1 MADQIRVLVVDDIPE
16 TRDHLTKLLGFESD
30 IDVVG
35 SAASGHE
42 ALEMAVRL
50 SPDVILMDINMP
62 DMDGIAATEQLS
74 SIAPAAAVVMMSVQG
89 EADYLRRS
97 MLAGAREFLVK
108 PFSSDELTASIRQVS
123 ARERDK
129 QSRMAAVPV
138 PVGMVAPPT
147 GRVGGSGEPGV
158 VVAVFSPKGG
168 VGRTT
173 VAVNLAVAAATELG
187 KKVVIMDGSFQFGD
201 VGVLLNLNP
210 KSKSIADLIPEIDAG
225 SLDSLDTFLINHTAG
240 IRVLLAP
247 PSPETAEMITA
258 AGVKTVLDRLRADHD
273 LVVVD
278 CTSYFN
284 DTTLAILDAADIIL
298 TMLSLEITSIKNM
311 RLFLEVAEQLGYE
324 NGKVRLVLNRA
335 DSALGIRVA
344 DVEHSIGR
352 KVDETIVSDGRS
364 VVYALNRGVP
374 FFLSNREAQVS
385 QDILRLA
392 KSVVGEQPRP
402 PTTTVARQPRRSRC
416 SHGDECRDSRP
427 LGARRGVGDVPPE
440 ANRERPTGCAGAP
453 SSAPPPPGGELPP
466 SGAPPNVPT
475 TGRLS
480 SQAPVR
486 ESFRDVKFRIQSR
499 VIQDLDPKLDLSNQ
513 VEVRRQI
520 EEIFGK
526 VIDEEGLALT
536 RAERVRMLEQIT
548 DEIIGLGPLE
558 PLLRDETVTE
568 VMVNGPNQVYVERT
582 GKLEV
587 TDVVFQ
593 NDDHVMRI
601 IDRIVAPLGRRIDE
615 SSPMVDA
622 RLPDGSRVNAII
634 PPLSLVGPCIT
645 IRKFS
650 AIPLHRGRPD
660 PVRHR

>member
-1 MADQIRVLVVDDIPE
+1 MTDQIRVLVVDDIPE

-35 SAASGHE
+35 AAASGRE

-50 SPDVILMDINMP
+50 SPDVVLMDINMP
-62 DMDGIAATEQLS
+62 DMDGITATEQLS
-74 SIAPAAAVVMMSVQG
+74 SSAPGAAVVMMSVQG

-129 QSRMAAVPV
+129 QSRLA
-138 PVGMVAPPT
+138 VAPTPSSSSGGTGPT
-147 GRVGGSGEPGV
+147 GGEAREPGQI
-158 VVAVFSPKGG
+158 VAVFSPKGG

-187 KKVVIMDGSFQFGD
+187 KRVVIMDGSFQFGD

-210 KSKSIADLIPEIDAG
+210 RSKSIADLIPELDAG
-225 SLDSLDTFLINHTAG
+225 ELDSIDTFLIDHTAG

-258 AGVKTVLDRLRADHD
+258 AGVKKVLESLRMNHD

-278 CTSYFN
+278 CTAFFN
-284 DTTLAILDAADIIL
+284 DTTLAILDSADVIL

-324 NGKVRLVLNRA
+324 SGKVRLVLNRA

-352 KVDETIVSDGRS
+352 KVDETVVSDGRS

-392 KSVVGEQPRP
+392 RSVVGE
-402 PTTTVARQPRRSRC
+402 RSKA
-416 SHGDECRDSRP
+416 SADDSR
-427 LGARRGVGDVPPE
+427 
-440 ANRERPTGCAGAP
+440 
-453 SSAPPPPGGELPP
+453 
-466 SGAPPNVPT
+466 
-475 TGRLS
+475 
-480 SQAPVR
+480 
-486 ESFRDVKFRIQSR
+486 
-499 VIQDLDPKLDLSNQ
+499 
-513 VEVRRQI
+513 
-520 EEIFGK
+520 
-526 VIDEEGLALT
+526 
-536 RAERVRMLEQIT
+536 RATQ
-548 DEIIGLGPLE
+548 
-558 PLLRDETVTE
+558 
-568 VMVNGPNQVYVERT
+568 
-582 GKLEV
+582 KK
-587 TDVVFQ
+587 
-593 NDDHVMRI
+593 
-601 IDRIVAPLGRRIDE
+601 
-615 SSPMVDA
+615 
-622 RLPDGSRVNAII
+622 
-634 PPLSLVGPCIT
+634 SLFAW
-645 IRKFS
+645 R
-650 AIPLHRGRPD
+650 
-660 PVRHR
+660 

>member
-35 SAASGHE
+35 SAASGRE
-42 ALEMAVRL
+42 ALEMATRL
-50 SPDVILMDINMP
+50 NPDVVLMDINMP

-74 SIAPAAAVVMMSVQG
+74 SAVPAAAVVMMSVQG

-129 QSRMAAVPV
+129 QSRMAVMPAAAAGGTAAVR
-138 PVGMVAPPT
+138 T
-147 GRVGGSGEPGV
+147 GEPGEPGII
-158 VVAVFSPKGG
+158 VAVFSPKGG

-210 KSKSIADLIPEIDAG
+210 KSKSIADLLPELETG
-225 SLDSLDTFLINHTAG
+225 EPDSLDTFLISHTAG
-240 IRVLLAP
+240 ISVLLAP

-258 AGVKTVLDRLRADHD
+258 SGVKKILEALRRDHD

-284 DTTLAILDAADIIL
+284 DTTLAILDAADVIL

-324 NGKVRLVLNRA
+324 SGKVRLVLNRA

-364 VVYALNRGVP
+364 VVYSLNRGVP

-392 KSVVGEQPRP
+392 RSVVGERS
-402 PTTTVARQPRRSRC
+402 TT
-416 SHGDECRDSRP
+416 
-427 LGARRGVGDVPPE
+427 
-440 ANRERPTGCAGAP
+440 
-453 SSAPPPPGGELPP
+453 SSE
-466 SGAPPNVPT
+466 T
-475 TGRLS
+475 T
-480 SQAPVR
+480 
-486 ESFRDVKFRIQSR
+486 
-499 VIQDLDPKLDLSNQ
+499 
-513 VEVRRQI
+513 
-520 EEIFGK
+520 
-526 VIDEEGLALT
+526 
-536 RAERVRMLEQIT
+536 
-548 DEIIGLGPLE
+548 
-558 PLLRDETVTE
+558 
-568 VMVNGPNQVYVERT
+568 
-582 GKLEV
+582 
-587 TDVVFQ
+587 
-593 NDDHVMRI
+593 
-601 IDRIVAPLGRRIDE
+601 DRK
-615 SSPMVDA
+615 STQKK
-622 RLPDGSRVNAII
+622 
-634 PPLSLVGPCIT
+634 SLFAW
-645 IRKFS
+645 R
-650 AIPLHRGRPD
+650 
-660 PVRHR
+660 